1 MDSSLSRNQLR
12 SARKRI
18 ILFTLL
24 GILLTG
30 ALVGAS
36 TTIPMY
42 KSARAHIE
50 QANIINSKA
59 HVAAIQNQLSQ
70 YHIIAEQLTSRTE
83 IKKRLEAYVA
93 DDISLAELREFTQ
106 PRLQEPATQA
116 RHLAAL
122 IRYTND
128 GTIASAVGSLAE
140 QLRRFDLTDTAFKTV
155 MLEEPKSTK
164 LIRIATP
171 IYDQQQQQIG
181 LDVLYFYTDAFTK
194 LLGNIDIFG
203 GKAELYLTNMD
214 TGATLSFDYHSQEIH
229 YRRLTEREKAFLL
242 KTNTRQTT
250 LLNHKDKQQDLTY
263 VFSPFE
269 SHPLMLII
277 KVPTRTFYQAAY
289 QDLQWAI
296 ASIVAMLLF
305 GTLLGHIAITPLIR
319 RLAKQADELKQN
331 TIELRIAANVFEH
344 THEPIAISD
353 ANLTLMRAN
362 EGFYELLGIPNDTSL
377 IGRNLLDYISPD
389 SKQHSGYSTFLSA
402 ITKHNSWRG
411 EIWYQSEADGR
422 IISTPTLQSTTAVKN
437 HNGEVEY
444 FIHIFSDISEQK
456 IIENQIKRQASID
469 TLTSLPNRGS
479 MLFALK
485 RAIHKCQPEKYC
497 ALLFMDL
504 DGFKPVNDQHG
515 HQIGDKLL
523 RQVAQRLR
531 SIVREGDFVG
541 RYGGDE
547 FLMII
552 NQLPSK
558 ANSAARSQAIIEHL
572 SAPYKIEHLE
582 INIGVSIGIAHY
594 PSEGLEAEK
603 IIQAADEAMYR
614 AKDAGRNRY
623 SY

>member
-1 MDSSLSRNQLR
+1 MESSSSKSQLNR
-12 SARKRI
+12 ARKRI
-18 ILFTLL
+18 ILFSML

-30 ALVGAS
+30 TLVGAS

-42 KSARAHIE
+42 KSVRSHIE
-50 QANIINSKA
+50 QTNITNTTA

-70 YHIIAEQLTSRTE
+70 YHIIAEQLASRTE
-83 IKKRLEAYVA
+83 IKRQLEAY
-93 DDISLAELREFTQ
+93 DTNTISLAELREFTQ
-106 PRLQEPATQA
+106 PRLLEPAAQI
-116 RHLAAL
+116 HDLAGL
-122 IRYTND
+122 VRYTND
-128 GTIASAVGSLAE
+128 GKTATAIGPMARL
-140 QLRRFDLTDTAFKTV
+140 LRRFDFTDTPFKTV
-155 MLEEPKSTK
+155 SLDDEAATT

-171 IYDQQQQQIG
+171 IYDQQQRQMG
-181 LDVLYFYTDAFTK
+181 LDVLYFFTDSFIT
-194 LLGNIDIFG
+194 LLSNIDIFKQ
-203 GKAELYLTNMD
+203 KAELYITNMD
-214 TGATLSFDYHSQEIH
+214 TGATLSFNYRSREIQ
-229 YRRLTEREKAFLL
+229 YTNLADTEKKLLRKANRKRPTLINQ
-242 KTNTRQTT
+242 TN
-250 LLNHKDKQQDLTY
+250 KQLDQTY
-263 VFSPFE
+263 VFAPFN

-289 QDLQWAI
+289 QDLQWAL
-296 ASIVAMLLF
+296 ASMVAMLFF
-305 GTLLGHIAITPLIR
+305 GGLLGHIAITPLIR

-344 THEPIAISD
+344 THEAIAISD
-353 ANLTLMRAN
+353 ANLTILRAN
-362 EGFYELLGIPNDTSL
+362 EGFYELLGIEASHSL
-377 IGRNLLDYISPD
+377 MRRNLLDYISPD

-411 EIWYQSEADGR
+411 EIWYQSEANGR

-456 IIENQIKRQASID
+456 TLENQIKRRASID
-469 TLTSLPNRGS
+469 SLTSLPNRGS

-485 RAIHKCQPEKYC
+485 RAIHKCQPDKIC

-504 DGFKPVNDQHG
+504 DGFKPINDQYG
-515 HQIGDKLL
+515 HQVGDKLL

-531 SIVREGDFVG
+531 NTVREDDFVG

-572 SAPYKIEHLE
+572 SMPYQIDDLE
-582 INIGVSIGIAHY
+582 IVIGVSIGIAHY
-594 PSEGLEAEK
+594 PTEGLTAEEL
-603 IIQAADEAMYR
+603 IQAADEAMYR
-614 AKDAGRNRY
+614 AKEAGRNRY